1 MLSPMTTYAVNKKAT
16 FDYEILERFEAGLV
30 LAGYEAKA
38 IRAGKANLQGAYVVV
53 RGGEAYLVGA
63 SIAHYQE
70 KNMPTDYEPDRH
82 RKLLLSKKQLVE
94 LEAAEAEKGQTI
106 IPLNF
111 HTAGRHIKVEIGI
124 ARGKKEFDK
133 RESIK
138 KRDTDRDL
146 QRELKWRG

>member
-1 MLSPMTTYAVNKKAT
+1 MLSRMTTYVSNKKAH

-30 LAGYEAKA
+30 LAGYEVKA

-63 SIAHYQE
+63 SIAYYQE
-70 KNMPTDYEPDRH
+70 KNAPTDYEPDRP
-82 RKLLLSKKQLVE
+82 RKLLLAKKELAE
-94 LEAAEAEKGQTI
+94 LEAAEDQKGQTI

-111 HTAGRHIKVEIGI
+111 HTAGRRVKLEIGI
-124 ARGKKEFDK
+124 ARGKKQHDK

-146 QRELKWRG
+146 KRELKWRG

>member
-1 MLSPMTTYAVNKKAT
+1 MLSRMTTYVSNKKAH

-30 LAGYEAKA
+30 LHGYEVKA
-38 IRAGKANLQGAYVVV
+38 IRGGKANLQGAYVVV
-53 RGGEAYLVGA
+53 RGGEAYLVGC
-63 SIAHYQE
+63 SIAFYQE
-70 KNMPTDYEPDRH
+70 KNTPSDYEPDRV
-82 RKLLLSKKQLVE
+82 RKLLLSKKELAE
-94 LEAAEAEKGQTI
+94 LEAAEDKKGFTL

-111 HTAGRHIKVEIGI
+111 HTAGRHVKLELGI

-146 QRELKWRG
+146 KRELNWHG